1 MGSKVIVKSLE
12 INLIVNQSFS
22 LKDKRQVIKSI
33 KAKVRRKFNV
43 SIAEVDLMDSLKETV
58 LAVVLVS
65 NKNNYADKV
74 LDKIMDFINKNYD
87 VEIVDSRR
95 LNL

>member
-1 MGSKVIVKSLE
+1 MIVKSLE

-87 VEIVDSRR
+87 VEIVDSSR

>member
-1 MGSKVIVKSLE
+1 
-12 INLIVNQSFS
+12 
-22 LKDKRQVIKSI
+22 
-33 KAKVRRKFNV
+33 
-43 SIAEVDLMDSLKETV
+43 MDSLKETV

>member
-87 VEIVDSRR
+87 VEIVDSSR